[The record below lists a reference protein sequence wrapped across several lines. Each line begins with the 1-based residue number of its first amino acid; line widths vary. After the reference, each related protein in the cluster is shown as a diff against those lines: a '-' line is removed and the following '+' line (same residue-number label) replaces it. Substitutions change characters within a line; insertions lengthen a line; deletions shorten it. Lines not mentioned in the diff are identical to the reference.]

1 MMNSQR
7 SIFAFI
13 FFSFFFISSVSTQN
27 YRTPDEVKI
36 KKEIQDRSSGF
47 YFADLLELYIHQFE
61 NLSMEDYY
69 YLYYGKTYQQG
80 YSGYTSVLEYENTA
94 NLLKQKKPDYK
105 QLQQKLES
113 YLKLH
118 PLATDALMYY
128 AFTLEQNGNTEKSAE
143 MYKKLRFFIQT
154 ILHSG
159 DGRTEK
165 TAWHVASLSDEQ
177 LIIDFL
183 GYKIKSKVTTESK
196 YGTIDYIKLS
206 KNKDEAEGVYFNI
219 SIIKGKGL

>member
-1 MMNSQR
+1 MNLPR
-7 SIFAFI
+7 TVFGFI
-13 FFSFFFISSVSTQN
+13 FFSFYCISSMSSQN

-36 KKEIQDRSSGF
+36 KREIQERTSDYYYS
-47 YFADLLELYIHQFE
+47 DLLELYIHHYE

-69 YLYYGKTYQQG
+69 YLYYGKTFQQG
-80 YSGYTSVLEYENTA
+80 YSGHTSVLEYENTA

-128 AFTLEQNGNTEKSAE
+128 AFTLEQNGDSEKSAE

-165 TAWHVASLSDEQ
+165 TAWHVASLADEQ

-183 GYKIKSKVTTESK
+183 GYKMKSRLTIESK

-219 SIIKGKGL
+219 SLF